1 MPPMTREELI
11 EKIRKVEAVYVST
24 NSPGEAHAAQT
35 ALQRLRDQ
43 LTRAPEPAEE
53 FQMSIPDPWK
63 RQLFLAMVRRHGL
76 NPYRRYRQRHST
88 VLVKVAPKYMN
99 EILWPEY
106 LEVSR
111 LLQGYLAEA
120 TQDIIKRA
128 VHKDISEA
136 EETPSLGLD

>member
-1 MPPMTREELI
+1 MTREELI
-11 EKIRKVEAVYVST
+11 EKIRKVEALYLST
-24 NSPGEAHAAQT
+24 NSLGEANAAQT

-43 LTRAPEPAEE
+43 LAAAPEPAEE
-53 FQMSIPDPWK
+53 FQMSLPDPWK
-63 RQLFLAMVRRHGL
+63 RQLFLALVRRHGFK
-76 NPYRRYRQRHST
+76 PYRRYRQRYST
-88 VLVKVAPKYMN
+88 VLVKIAPRYMN

-106 LEVSR
+106 LEMSR
-111 LLQGYLAEA
+111 LLDGYLAEA